1 MKKAITM
8 MVAILVAH
16 MSLGD
21 AKAQDFGFPFTMNN
35 GSTQWNMRGNGMNQA
50 PFQMAPRAVR
60 ARNVSNMQGSS
71 SQFQDL
77 LQQIQRASGVQ
88 SRQASRRVIY
98 HREIERM
105 EIEEHVNEQSV
116 FNIENMLNQFRQ
128 GSSEQ
133 YRNRNRNRFVQR

>member
-1 MKKAITM
+1 
-8 MVAILVAH
+8 
-16 MSLGD
+16 
-21 AKAQDFGFPFTMNN
+21 
-35 GSTQWNMRGNGMNQA
+35 MNQA